1 MPQLKKNIWW
11 IRNSCKLWENSGNV
25 STVLREAY
33 LSVFNPNA
41 EEYRLEKLR
50 IQTLSRNVLLN
61 FFNNVLQFFHIIYVG
76 CNNKHP
82 NACLDIVFLKI
93 SQESLRILSSTHFY
107 VRFGEMHF
115 YLLNIYVLSKIKN
128 NCLTKFT
135 PCRTNEILHISSFPY
150 SAAIHST
157 IKFFLINPE
166 TFTLC
171 LKFYHIIAHGWFS
184 WVLFTLILIFLWIMG
199 KCYVIS
205 NMPWWLPRKKIWQL
219 MALTYGPSG
228 PINGR

>member
-1 MPQLKKNIWW
+1 M
-11 IRNSCKLWENSGNV
+11 
-25 STVLREAY
+25 VLREAY

-41 EEYRLEKLR
+41 EEYGLEKLR
-50 IQTLSRNVLLN
+50 ILSRNGYYYI

-82 NACLDIVFLKI
+82 TASLDIVFLKI

-107 VRFGEMHF
+107 VRFWEMHF
-115 YLLNIYVLSKIKN
+115 YLSNIFVLSKIQN

-135 PCRTNEILHISSFPY
+135 PCYTNEILHISSFPY

-157 IKFFLINPE
+157 TKFFFINPE

-171 LKFYHIIAHGWFS
+171 LKFYHIIAHG
-184 WVLFTLILIFLWIMG
+184 
-199 KCYVIS
+199 
-205 NMPWWLPRKKIWQL
+205 
-219 MALTYGPSG
+219 
-228 PINGR
+228 